1 MYRFLFSSKWLGYFL
16 LAVIF
21 ATGCVFLGRW
31 QMDRRAEA
39 LAEIQRVTSNYS
51 ATPIS
56 FSEAKDQFLR
66 LDPAREWT
74 QVELRGSYDTAGQ
87 RIVRNRPLNGQPG
100 YEVVVPFK
108 LVSGETVVIDRGWL
122 PIGNNSP
129 GRPDSIP
136 APPSGEVTA
145 VVRLKHG
152 EPALDRGAPEGQL
165 ASIDLAAYSGELG
178 YPLLTGA
185 YGQLASETPPASEMP
200 RPFPMPSLE
209 EGTHLSYSLQWFAF
223 GVLMFV
229 GFGYAARQQARNAA
243 IDAEDIGVA
252 GPAAAGTEAAAA
264 GDTGFAA
271 AGDRRRTAQ
280 RASLR
285 SAAPRKRKRPTAEEE
300 EDAILDAQGY

>member
-1 MYRFLFSSKWLGYFL
+1 MYKFLFSSKWLGYLL
-16 LAVIF
+16 LAAVF

-31 QMDRRAEA
+31 QMDRRAET

-51 ATPIS
+51 ATPIT
-56 FSEAKDQFLR
+56 FAQAREEFDQ
-66 LDPAREWT
+66 LDPSKEWT
-74 QVELRGSYDTAGQ
+74 QVKLQGTYDVAGQ

-122 PIGNNSP
+122 PIGNKTP

-136 APPSGEVTA
+136 APPSGRISA
-145 VVRLKHG
+145 VVRLKHS
-152 EPALDRGAPEGQL
+152 EPTLQRGAPEGQL
-165 ASIDLAAYSGELG
+165 ASIDLPTYASELG

-185 YGQLASETPPASEMP
+185 YGQLASETPPVADMP
-200 RPFPMPSLE
+200 QAFPMPSVD

-223 GVLMFV
+223 GILMFV

-243 IDAEDIGVA
+243 MDAEDAEALDGE
-252 GPAAAGTEAAAA
+252 PALTAAGA
-264 GDTGFAA
+264 
-271 AGDRRRTAQ
+271 RRRPPT
-280 RASLR
+280 
-285 SAAPRKRKRPTAEEE
+285 PRKRKRPTAEEE